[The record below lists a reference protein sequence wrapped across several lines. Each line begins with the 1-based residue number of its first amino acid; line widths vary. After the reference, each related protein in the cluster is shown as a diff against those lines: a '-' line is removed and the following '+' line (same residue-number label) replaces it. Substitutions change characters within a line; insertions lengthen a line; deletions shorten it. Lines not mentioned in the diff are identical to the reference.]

1 MKIRALANGDVID
14 VSEETA
20 KELIDGGI
28 YEPVDESTSST
39 KVGPMTTK
47 NVPPLAKKAR

>member
-20 KELIDGGI
+20 TELIEGGI
-28 YEPVDESTSST
+28 YELVDEPKHPT
-39 KVGPMTTK
+39 KVEPLTTK
-47 NVPPLAKKAR
+47 NVQPLAKKAR